1 MMVENT
7 HCHYWKLIFLVANL
21 SKRVAQER
29 TTPVTTTLINVVR
42 SALLPHVV
50 TSLFCA
56 RRSIF

>member
-21 SKRVAQER
+21 SKQVAQER
-29 TTPVTTTLINVVR
+29 TPVTTTLINAVR

-56 RRSIF
+56 RR